1 MFLRNIKSAQ
11 SLSPPPPGGGGLRAT
26 YIKRFF
32 HFASVKKF
40 NLFS

>member
-11 SLSPPPPGGGGLRAT
+11 SLSPPPGGGGLRAT